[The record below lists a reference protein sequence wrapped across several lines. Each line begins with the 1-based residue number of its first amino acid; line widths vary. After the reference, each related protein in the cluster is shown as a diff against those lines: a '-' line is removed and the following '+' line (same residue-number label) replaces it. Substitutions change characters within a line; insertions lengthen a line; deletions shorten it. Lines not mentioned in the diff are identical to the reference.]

1 MCARE
6 DSRDELGR
14 GEVNLFAALPP
25 CITAARSTVEEPFG
39 PRPVR
44 TPPEPKPA
52 SIAPAT
58 SGGAPRMNPAQHEAV
73 EHQNGPML
81 VLAGAGSGKTRV
93 ITHRIARLM
102 ERGVPAHMICALTFT
117 NKAAGEMAER
127 VGHII
132 KERRLGGRDGGKGIV
147 ISTFHSFGLMVL
159 GRERKSLGG
168 TFTIFD
174 QGDCLS
180 AVKEI
185 LSRID
190 AGKKFDASDIM
201 TRISNAKNA
210 FISAEEFCER
220 EGDDYDEMTKLVY
233 PKYQSALKTFR
244 AFDFDDLV
252 CEVARLWKEREDIRD
267 RWQKEFMYVLV
278 DEYQDT
284 NRAQLEVLRLLADRH
299 KNICV
304 VGDDDQSIYAWR
316 GADVRNIL
324 DFDEQ
329 FPGAKVVMLEQNYRS
344 DAPILAVANAVIA
357 KRSDSKY
364 KKRLFTDKPGGE
376 KVRLGVAASPEAE
389 AAYVARELRRL
400 IHEEGK
406 KAKDCAIL
414 YRSNGQAKILE
425 EQLREQGVPY
435 RMIGGQQFFERKEV
449 KDLLAYLK
457 VALNRADEISLRRI
471 MNYPPR
477 GIGDTSVERLTSYA
491 LARGW
496 SLWEAIERVDGLDDI
511 PTGAR
516 EGCRQLERIVGD
528 MRKKLM
534 IDREKASAVT
544 RDLCETLGLRKDI
557 DHTSTSTNAASRR
570 WSNVE
575 GIIGVLTRREGRVTA
590 KGQDDTA
597 ERELM
602 SFLHSLTLQID
613 DEEEDPG
620 NVVTLSTLHGS
631 KGLEFDYV
639 FLIGCE
645 EGLIPHQRTLDVRV
659 TDDKPQDVEEERRL
673 FYVGVTRARKRLDL
687 TRCKHRVSRGK
698 PVPRTPCRFL
708 ADIPADLTEEF
719 EVKDAAQMSTQ
730 QMAEQAT
737 NLLAMLDLLK

>member
-1 MCARE
+1 
-6 DSRDELGR
+6 
-14 GEVNLFAALPP
+14 
-25 CITAARSTVEEPFG
+25 
-39 PRPVR
+39 
-44 TPPEPKPA
+44 
-52 SIAPAT
+52 
-58 SGGAPRMNPAQHEAV
+58 MNPAQQEAV
-73 EHQNGPML
+73 EHQTGPML

-102 ERGVPAHMICALTFT
+102 ERGVPAHTICALTFT

-127 VGHII
+127 VHALV
-132 KERRLGGRDGGKGIV
+132 KERRLGGRDGAKGIV

-185 LSRID
+185 LSRTD
-190 AGKKFDASDIM
+190 AGKKFDASAIM

-210 FISAEEFCER
+210 FISAAEFAER
-220 EGDDYDEMTKLVY
+220 EGDEYDAMTQLVY
-233 PKYQSALKTFR
+233 PRYESALKNFR

-252 CEVARLWKEREDIRD
+252 CEVARLWRARPDILE
-267 RWQKEFMYVLV
+267 RWQNEFLYVLV

-329 FPGAKVVMLEQNYRS
+329 FAGAKVVKLEQNYRS
-344 DAPILAVANAVIA
+344 TAPILAVANAVIS
-357 KRSDSKY
+357 KRADSKY
-364 KKRLFTDKPGGE
+364 RKSLFTDKAGGNTV
-376 KVRLGVAASPEAE
+376 KLGVAASPEAE
-389 AAYVARELRRL
+389 AAYVAQELRRM
-400 IHEEGK
+400 IREDGRK
-406 KAKDCAIL
+406 PKDCSIL
-414 YRSNGQAKILE
+414 YRSNGQAKLLE

-457 VALNRADEISLRRI
+457 VALNRDDEISLRRI
-471 MNYPPR
+471 INYPPR
-477 GIGDTSVERLTSYA
+477 GIGDTSVEKLTQFA

-496 SLWEAIERVDGLDDI
+496 TLWQAIERVDALDGL
-511 PTGAR
+511 TTSAR
-516 EGCRQLERIVGD
+516 EGCTQLERIVAEV
-528 MRKKLM
+528 RKKLM
-534 IDREKASAVT
+534 IERGKASAVT
-544 RDLCETLGLRKDI
+544 RELCDRIGLKKDI
-557 DHTSTSTNAASRR
+557 DHTSTSPNAASRR

-575 GIIGVLTRREGRVTA
+575 GFLGVLARREARVSA
-590 KGQDDTA
+590 KGEDDTA

-602 SFLHSLTLQID
+602 SFLHALTLQT
-613 DEEEDPG
+613 DEAEDEPG

-631 KGLEFDYV
+631 KGLEFDIV
-639 FLIGCE
+639 FLVGCE
-645 EGLIPHQRTLDVRV
+645 EGLIPHSRTLEVKA
-659 TDDKPQDVEEERRL
+659 TDATVQDIEEERRL
-673 FYVGVTRARKRLDL
+673 FYVGVTRARQHLEL
-687 TRCKHRVSRGK
+687 LRCKFRMTRGK
-698 PVPRTPCRFL
+698 PSPRTPCRFL
-708 ADIPADLTEEF
+708 ADIPDELIEPF
-719 EVKDAAQMSTQ
+719 EIKEASMMSTFA
-730 QMAEQAT
+730 MAEQAA
-737 NLLAMLDLLK
+737 NMLAMLDALGK